1 MIPWEYVKE
10 GLQSIL
16 ADWDVTQCDI
26 DRPPKEVIPEDGMRA
41 EDGMR
46 QFEPGDYMRVIIY
59 LKKKDL
65 GEGI

>member
-1 MIPWEYVKE
+1 MIPGEYVKE

-16 ADWDVTQCDI
+16 ADWDVTQWDI
-26 DRPPKEVIPEDGMRA
+26 DRPPKEVIP